1 VAALTAGVSTPLPS
15 TAAESAAGHCRPPA
29 RALTEPRVDDRPD
42 GFFSD

>member
-1 VAALTAGVSTPLPS
+1 MAALTAGVSTALPS
-15 TAAESAAGHCRPPA
+15 PAVESTAGHCRPPA